1 MTPLYFPILISHC
14 LFISQNDDIEKWQLV
29 KRFFLIDAVTGRN
42 SNGNVMNG
50 SINDNYGD
58 DETKFYEQ
66 FTQITYVKSVEIRFQ
81 LSPES
86 DADDDENS
94 DEINKIGI
102 PLVVLDYGTLNLTQ
116 IASIVKSSSSHVDDD
131 RLYNVDF
138 SFKIKFTKRPNLNFF
153 FQIILPILVLVAF
166 FYSLMCTFFYKIK
179 QQKIEYDLSILLN
192 FIVNLFAN
200 ISNAFFVFILIF
212 IGYVYFVY
220 KTQSSVIK
228 IILPLEREEGM
239 IQILLV
245 FAIIFKVGFLSTCN
259 ILAITLFIAHE
270 YKSIMQRLFLFFGW
284 F

>member
-1 MTPLYFPILISHC
+1 
-14 LFISQNDDIEKWQLV
+14 
-29 KRFFLIDAVTGRN
+29 
-42 SNGNVMNG
+42 MNG
-50 SINDNYGD
+50 SSTNDIYGD

-66 FTQITYVKSVEIRFQ
+66 FTQITYVKSIEIRFQ
-81 LSPES
+81 LNSPEN

-102 PLVVLDYGTLNLTQ
+102 PLVVLDYGILNLTQ
-116 IASIVKSSSSHVDDD
+116 IATIIKSSSSSHVEDE

-153 FQIILPILVLVAF
+153 FQIILPILILIAF
-166 FYSLMCTFFYKIK
+166 FYALMCTFFYKIK
-179 QQKIEYDLSILLN
+179 QQKIEYDFSILLN

-200 ISNAFFVFILIF
+200 ISNAFFVFVLVF

-239 IQILLV
+239 IEILLV
-245 FAIIFKVGFLSTCN
+245 FAIIFKVGCLSTCN
-259 ILAITLFIAHE
+259 ILASF
-270 YKSIMQRLFLFFGW
+270 
-284 F
+284 

>member
-1 MTPLYFPILISHC
+1 
-14 LFISQNDDIEKWQLV
+14 
-29 KRFFLIDAVTGRN
+29 
-42 SNGNVMNG
+42 MNG
-50 SINDNYGD
+50 STNNIYGD

-66 FTQITYVKSVEIRFQ
+66 FSKITYVKSIEIRFQ
-81 LSPES
+81 LNSPEN

-116 IASIVKSSSSHVDDD
+116 IASIMKSSHADDD

-153 FQIILPILVLVAF
+153 FQIILPILILVAF

-200 ISNAFFVFILIF
+200 ISNAFFVFVLVF

-239 IQILLV
+239 IAILLV
-245 FAIIFKVGFLSTCN
+245 FSIIFKVRVEQIFLICTYG
-259 ILAITLFIAHE
+259 
-270 YKSIMQRLFLFFGW
+270 YKF
-284 F
+284 